1 MKPNPVGILN
11 QLVNIILINYCDQY
25 KYIIILFNIFKDCEN
40 VPHIKLTASIYLAGQ
55 SRLVIGRQDGS
66 IVIIPATQTVM
77 LQLLHGN
84 HQHYKGFILIIFT

>member
-1 MKPNPVGILN
+1 
-11 QLVNIILINYCDQY
+11 
-25 KYIIILFNIFKDCEN
+25 
-40 VPHIKLTASIYLAGQ
+40 LTASIYLAGQ

-84 HQHYKGFILIIFT
+84 HQHYKGRTKTSIFILENNYKKYGIL